1 MIVLLGLSAMLM
13 GPVMV
18 VCGVIRGHFQE
29 KQAALPKIE
38 LIPLD
43 EDAPT

>member
-1 MIVLLGLSAMLM
+1 MIILFGLSAMLM

-29 KQAALPKIE
+29 KQVTLPEIE